1 MLTFAFWLITLAA
14 AIGLFLA
21 VRALGAGA
29 LPAGL
34 PALHGVVAVAG
45 LGALALAAAAG
56 RGSPDRYGT
65 ASFGP
70 AAAILGALAAV
81 IGLKMLVRRRSGRGV
96 GFLIGVHATVAM
108 IAYSLLL
115 AYVWLA

>member
-1 MLTFAFWLITLAA
+1 MLTLAFWLITLAA

-21 VRALGAGA
+21 MRALGASAWPGR
-29 LPAGL
+29 LPAVHGL
-34 PALHGVVAVAG
+34 LAVTGVGV
-45 LGALALAAAAG
+45 LAFATAAG

-81 IGLKMLVRRRSGRGV
+81 MGLTMLVRRRRGRGV
-96 GFLIGVHATVAM
+96 RFLIGAHATVAV
-108 IAYSLLL
+108 IAYCLLL
-115 AYVWLA
+115 AYVWLV

>member
-1 MLTFAFWLITLAA
+1 MLTLAFWLITLAV
-14 AIGLFLA
+14 AIGVLLA
-21 VRALGAGA
+21 LRAQGAGA
-29 LPAGL
+29 PPGRL

-45 LGALALAAAAG
+45 LVVLALAVTAG

-65 ASFGP
+65 AAFGP
-70 AAAILGALAAV
+70 AAAILGALAVV
-81 IGLKMLVRRRSGRGV
+81 IGLTMFVRRRRGRGV
-96 GFLIGVHATVAM
+96 GFLIGVHATVAV